1 MSFESIKAGDKIV
14 VRSQSVYGIDFHDY
28 PVIKVAKGQIHS
40 FSLSFDAKTGKAK
53 GRHKIYDHPIEYRIV
68 PNDDKEAVAY
78 FERIKRNDRIEKAK
92 MALFNS
98 KPEIQDAIMALLGV

>member
-1 MSFESIKAGDKIV
+1 M
-14 VRSQSVYGIDFHDY
+14 
-28 PVIKVAKGQIHS
+28 
-40 FSLSFDAKTGKAK
+40 
-53 GRHKIYDHPIEYRIV
+53 